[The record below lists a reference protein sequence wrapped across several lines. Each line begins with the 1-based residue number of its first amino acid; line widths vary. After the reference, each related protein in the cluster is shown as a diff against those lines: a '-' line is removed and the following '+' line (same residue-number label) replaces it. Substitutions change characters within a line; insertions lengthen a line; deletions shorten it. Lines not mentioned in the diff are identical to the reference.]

1 MWRSQVNINTLKPME
16 QDEEILSD
24 VKDLAVSLSPF
35 VNNLPELRKEYREA
49 RKGPEVQMRDDKRLY
64 VLDKFVETLESDEL
78 KDSMVSTL
86 QSILAVEGV

>member
-1 MWRSQVNINTLKPME
+1 ME

-49 RKGPEVQMRDDKRLY
+49 RKGPEIPIPDDERMDILQE
-64 VLDKFVETLESDEL
+64 FVETLESGKTHEEL
-78 KDSMVSTL
+78 VSL
-86 QSILAVEGV
+86 LENILNVKNI